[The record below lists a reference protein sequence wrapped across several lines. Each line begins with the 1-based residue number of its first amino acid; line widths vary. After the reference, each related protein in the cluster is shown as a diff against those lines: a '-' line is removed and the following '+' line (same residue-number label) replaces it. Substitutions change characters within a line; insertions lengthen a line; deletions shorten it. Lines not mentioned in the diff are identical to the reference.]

1 MGFKITNEELDLF
14 LKYAEGNVAIL
25 FLLIAIRCA
34 EQGGPGREM
43 GVLDKRANNLEKQ
56 VRWARN
62 TILNNESR
70 FEKKQPSL
78 LARSPNIGLFTDAF
92 LEYFSGVY
100 APIGA
105 KNDPQSL
112 NKNHLKNLRFFHV
125 RCRVMLGEVA

>member
-1 MGFKITNEELDLF
+1 MGFKITNGELDLF
-14 LKYAEGNVAIL
+14 LKYAEGNIAVL
-25 FLLIAIRCA
+25 FLLVAIRCT

-62 TILNNESR
+62 TILNNEKR
-70 FEKKQPSL
+70 FEKKHFDL
-78 LARSPNIGLFTDAF
+78 LARNPNTGLFADAF

-100 APIGA
+100 APVGA
-105 KNDPQSL
+105 ENDPRTL
-112 NKNHLKNLRFFHV
+112 NKNHLKNLRFFHS